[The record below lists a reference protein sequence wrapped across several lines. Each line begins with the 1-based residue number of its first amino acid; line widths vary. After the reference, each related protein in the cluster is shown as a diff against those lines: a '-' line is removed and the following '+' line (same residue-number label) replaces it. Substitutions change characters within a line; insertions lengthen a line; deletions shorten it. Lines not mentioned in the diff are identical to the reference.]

1 MSQVQGQLHHKFKAF
16 SGQLAADGTIGAI
29 AGEVEAWAA
38 GARVAPKS
46 IGVEFLEAAQRLV
59 LTIGYRDDEPPYGVG
74 LTCVR
79 LGRFEALDAPELDR
93 LQTAMGDAGARLDK
107 VLCHELYVTS
117 SNDFMMVFMTHR
129 G

>member
-29 AGEVEAWAA
+29 AGEVEAWAL

-59 LTIGYRDDEPPYGVG
+59 LTIGYRDDEAPYAVS
-74 LTCVR
+74 LTCVG
-79 LGRFEALDAPELDR
+79 LGRFQTLDAAELER
-93 LQTAMGDAGARLDK
+93 LQAAMGAAGARLDK

-117 SNDFMMVFMTHR
+117 SNDFMMVFMSHK